1 MKGGNPRLL
10 TKRVTIGFEEGL
22 QARPAARFVQQ
33 ASEYQSQLT
42 IEQNGRVANMKSIMG
57 VMSMAPACGEQL
69 LMKAEGSDAE
79 EALKALASLVEEGKT
94 MIK

>member
-1 MKGGNPRLL
+1 ML
-10 TKRVTIGFEEGL
+10 TKRVTIGLEEGL

-33 ASEYQSQLT
+33 ASAYQSQLM
-42 IEQNGRVANMKSIMG
+42 IERNGHVANMKSIMG

-69 LMKAEGSDAE
+69 LLKAEGSDAE
-79 EALKALASLVEEGKT
+79 EALKTLAALVEEGKT